1 MIVLICRLGGISM
14 TFGQRLRYARKQKR
28 LTQKELAT
36 KINAAHNS
44 ISNWE
49 NDQNRP
55 DPDTIQA
62 LCWALGVTPNYL
74 FSDNAETSSRPTV
87 DPSIF
92 RYDNIEPLPS
102 TVLKPLLG
110 TIACG
115 EPILAQENIEDMIPV
130 PDTVHCDFVLRCR
143 GDSMINA
150 RIHDGDIVFIR
161 EQPEV
166 ENGEIAAVLIE
177 NETTL
182 KRVSYFPEKSMLI
195 LKPENPAYEDLVY
208 IGQEL
213 EHIRILGKAVAFQSL
228 VK

>member
-1 MIVLICRLGGISM
+1 MPKFNERLKELRKEAKLSQQEFANRIGISKSSVNM
-14 TFGQRLRYARKQKR
+14 YERGER
-28 LTQKELAT
+28 E
-36 KINAAHNS
+36 
-44 ISNWE
+44 
-49 NDQNRP
+49 P
-55 DPDTIQA
+55 GMDTLEAIA
-62 LCWALGVTPNYL
+62 DFFNVDMDYL
-74 FSDNAETSSRPTV
+74 FGNSDIKNKHRIPTV

-92 RYDNIEPLPS
+92 QYDNIEPMPNMVS
-102 TVLKPLLG
+102 KPLLG

-115 EPILAQENIEDMIPV
+115 EPILAQENIEDMISV

-166 ENGEIAAVLIE
+166 ENGEIAAVLID

-182 KRVSYFPEKSMLI
+182 KRVSYFPDKSMLI